1 MNGQTLLQDMIEIA
15 RGNKKP
21 EETTS
26 FSHQISD
33 EITFRKIGIPI
44 ILDWLFVQDFVGDT
58 EVTEF
63 DTSFS
68 NKKIIDLINE
78 TPELQKY
85 FQIKNDALAFAD
97 GLSNEEAAEMIQ
109 YVKQNYRPQV
119 NF

>member
-1 MNGQTLLQDMIEIA
+1 MSGQTLLQNMIDIA

-26 FSHQISD
+26 FSRQIPD
-33 EITFRKIGIPI
+33 EFTFRKIGIPT

-68 NKKIIDLINE
+68 SKKIIHLINE

-85 FQIKNDALAFAD
+85 FQIKGGALAFID
-97 GLSNEEAAEMIQ
+97 GLSNEEATEMIQ
-109 YVKQNYRPQV
+109 YVKKNYHLEV
-119 NF
+119 HF

>member
-1 MNGQTLLQDMIEIA
+1 MKSQTLLQDMIEIA

-26 FSHQISD
+26 FSRQIPD
-33 EITFRKIGIPI
+33 EFTFRKIGIPT

-58 EVTEF
+58 EVTEI
-63 DTSFS
+63 DMSFS
-68 NKKIIDLINE
+68 DKEIIDLVNE

-85 FQIKNDALAFAD
+85 FQIKNGTLAFAN
-97 GLSNEEAAEMIQ
+97 GLKDEDALEMIH
-109 YVKQNYRPQV
+109 YVKQNYRPEV